1 MAKNYDLTC
10 HHSFLYSC
18 MWMMKHTAQHDNS
31 DNNSLPYIRPY
42 NKAGVN
48 CNYVF

>member
-18 MWMMKHTAQHDNS
+18 MWMMKRSALHDNS
-31 DNNSLPYIRPY
+31 DNNSLLYITFY